1 MITDDGNVGAMQ
13 WSNSAHSSPPDIG
26 QVVRLRTRAYRVEDV
41 EKGGTGATVVRLAC
55 LDDDAQG
62 QHVEVVWELELDTEI
77 LDETA
82 WSSLGQRG
90 FDDPRFF
97 SARQAGDLPEHLRSL
112 PSKIKGND
120 TTERRS
126 HCSGIRWASER
137 AIFSID
143 QRLEA
148 FDKKPAVVLV
158 SRHGVLVH
166 PVVRMNSDND
176 DFLDGVHLIQHVNH
190 FVSPPCVSD
199 ERFFLQEQV
208 VPVVHVED
216 RIPLQRILVVTGRQ
230 KNSEA
235 MLNTRGA
242 GERRHQLAH
251 AALRVFAK
259 EWMNLQRGS
268 RRCDSETIFSPR

>member
-97 SARQAGDLPEHLRSL
+97 SAYVRTLRWNCVTATDPRLFQS
-112 PSKIKGND
+112 PF
-120 TTERRS
+120 RA
-126 HCSGIRWASER
+126 GIRVDA
-137 AIFSID
+137 
-143 QRLEA
+143 
-148 FDKKPAVVLV
+148 
-158 SRHGVLVH
+158 
-166 PVVRMNSDND
+166 
-176 DFLDGVHLIQHVNH
+176 
-190 FVSPPCVSD
+190 
-199 ERFFLQEQV
+199 
-208 VPVVHVED
+208 
-216 RIPLQRILVVTGRQ
+216 
-230 KNSEA
+230 
-235 MLNTRGA
+235 
-242 GERRHQLAH
+242 
-251 AALRVFAK
+251 
-259 EWMNLQRGS
+259 
-268 RRCDSETIFSPR
+268 